1 MPVKN
6 PIDCIISYGVSDLS
20 KKLQQKIEEGANPY
34 EAARELIVAE
44 HRRIHETANEIRLI
58 GKQKKIPYTEPK
70 DISQQLKKLKE
81 KPSVSVQMPGEV
93 KKPEVVEPKTS
104 GLKIGDSVQWT
115 SQGVDQF
122 DAPRKITSISDDGKY
137 AFVEG
142 TNTGIPIEQL
152 SPQPAETATPTAPQ
166 AEAAE
171 TMQQEAGEPS
181 GEKLTAEPP
190 PGEPPPGEPPPTDT
204 GKTDGGET
212 GGKKKSTLNR
222 LYEAK
227 NMPERAKE
235 AFEKEG
241 FEYVPSSQEEAAA
254 IAKVTVDELGIDAAV
269 KEAAAGTFNGGV
281 NAMIFGEALN
291 RLADNENDAGK
302 WAEVAIQWDKYN
314 RVRGQ
319 DIAGINFFY
328 KHSPLGVI
336 LKENADRKKQ
346 FDEWAKGKNQS
357 WKEYFE
363 ELKKDPEFAAV
374 VSGKVQEQLKTE
386 RQTSRAKR
394 LASVRSAFAKAKD
407 KFKKEGGGT
416 YSIIIP
422 PHILETALE
431 AMELAYEAGE
441 AVTKIIEDA
450 VKLISDKIGTTA
462 WDKDKFKKEWEEK
475 LGEDV
480 KKEYKI
486 NREKRIE
493 YLKGEL
499 ERISKRKQKDKKET
513 GGKREISAEEQ
524 ILLDEIEAEQTK
536 WDDEIDAARQLAKDY
551 QKMETERNRQLRR
564 VDELNDKIETLR
576 GGKLPETQPK
586 TPKKDTPE
594 IEALKT
600 EKAKLEKQVRESI
613 AQENKMKDLES
624 ELQRLKDRKK
634 KESKTESKKIIT
646 EAERQLRDEIEAERK
661 AWGIEN
667 NIQRL
672 RDELQRVKNRQKKE
686 SDPKQKRELTGIEKR
701 LTEEIKKEKTLWAK
715 EIEPAKKVIAALKA
729 AQKSLD
735 EYERRIKEKDIS
747 SKDSGTPETP
757 ELKALREKRDAKR
770 KEYAAMKKEMT
781 KRTEAEV
788 EAKNKQRIL
797 ERFRKRLKGLTEKQ
811 KEDVIRKSHK
821 KLIENGGLDY
831 DEFKEI
837 IGRVTGRGELT
848 DEQRKQLK
856 DMVEKTNAAG
866 EAAKVAQQ
874 ERTPESL
881 EKFYAAEIEAGRAA
895 RDLRDIFRQKPDII
909 RRLTSI
915 MQLSTLGAVSLVA
928 NVTYNIWN
936 QLALRYPIGLINDTI
951 DRIWGGIGRMMGKP
965 SVQEYNV
972 WEAQGAFWNK
982 MGQGVKQS
990 FEQIGSGLNR
1000 QDYTQKELYGQQMRP
1015 FKAWRELMAYAK
1027 GKRPLTRAEWWDKLI
1042 EGTAGIPAELV
1053 ARFLNVGD
1061 KPLRFGAQG
1070 AQAKAFTKA
1079 LGLKDIDEKLFIEFP
1094 REEAYRYYKGQ
1105 GLSDE
1110 VAQQKADYIGEAIL
1124 KEGARAT
1131 LQQDNLLSDMI
1142 NAAFGKLPGGKD
1154 SGVAALTKTLA
1165 ISPYIKIPTNV
1176 FWSYY
1181 NLINPEVGIL
1191 QALTYAGLSKKAKA
1205 KGDITKAQLLNREAR
1220 YWMAHAMVGMAMRAV
1235 VIAMVQAGMV
1245 TPPPDEED
1253 SKKERESIFYFD
1265 KPGTIQIGDQKI
1277 QSKWFGP
1284 LGMLAMPIARKYY
1297 DATPEQRENQD
1308 EFWNI
1313 VYGGMERDALSELEN
1328 GIFANTSSLFQ
1339 SISSGDFSR
1348 YGINTLNLF
1357 ANIIQPATIAQLNR
1371 AALDEVPTSKGDSFL
1386 DRLNQNFAQ
1395 RSTLYRRI
1403 FDVELYKKQ
1412 DIFGRPIPKGGNLLS
1427 RMFGVSKANP
1437 QLEMRLLYDDYLRTG
1452 DSGFLP
1458 SATPTKIG
1466 DTKLTMQQQQKLAE
1480 YVGEER
1486 LRKLRPYISGAAKIP
1501 IIEKPYSDLT
1511 DEKKKEVVQSIY
1523 ESGRQKG
1530 VEKFY
1535 KEYPEFKKPELSPE
1549 EQAEKKLLD
1558 VGKKL
1563 INQ

>member
-6 PIDCIISYGVSDLS
+6 PIDCFKNYGVSDLS

-70 DISQQLKKLKE
+70 DISQELQKLK
-81 KPSVSVQMPGEV
+81 Q
-93 KKPEVVEPKTS
+93 PK
-104 GLKIGDSVQWT
+104 
-115 SQGVDQF
+115 
-122 DAPRKITSISDDGKY
+122 
-137 AFVEG
+137 
-142 TNTGIPIEQL
+142 
-152 SPQPAETATPTAPQ
+152 PAETTQPEAAQ
-166 AEAAE
+166 AEATAD
-171 TMQQEAGEPS
+171 QPPLQEG
-181 GEKLTAEPP
+181 GDQRPP
-190 PGEPPPGEPPPTDT
+190 IEPPPTDT

-357 WKEYFE
+357 WEDYFE
-363 ELKKDPEFAAV
+363 ELKKNPEFA
-374 VSGKVQEQLKTE
+374 KILDKKIQEDLRKE
-386 RQTSRAKR
+386 RQSSRAKR
-394 LASVRSAFAKAKD
+394 LASVRGAFAKAKE
-407 KFKKEGGGT
+407 KFRKEGGGT
-416 YSIIIP
+416 YATIIP
-422 PHILETALE
+422 PHVIETVLE

-441 AVTKIIEDA
+441 AVVKIVDDA
-450 VKLISDKIGTTA
+450 IKSISQKIGTDN
-462 WDKDKFKKEWEEK
+462 WDKEKFRKEWESELSEK
-475 LGEDV
+475 
-480 KKEYKI
+480 
-486 NREKRIE
+486 
-493 YLKGEL
+493 
-499 ERISKRKQKDKKET
+499 
-513 GGKREISAEEQ
+513 GGKAPLTDAEF
-524 ILLDEIEAEQTK
+524 
-536 WDDEIDAARQLAKDY
+536 
-551 QKMETERNRQLRR
+551 
-564 VDELNDKIETLR
+564 
-576 GGKLPETQPK
+576 
-586 TPKKDTPE
+586 
-594 IEALKT
+594 
-600 EKAKLEKQVRESI
+600 KAKVIDKF
-613 AQENKMKDLES
+613 
-624 ELQRLKDRKK
+624 RKK
-634 KESKTESKKIIT
+634 
-646 EAERQLRDEIEAERK
+646 
-661 AWGIEN
+661 
-667 NIQRL
+667 
-672 RDELQRVKNRQKKE
+672 
-686 SDPKQKRELTGIEKR
+686 
-701 LTEEIKKEKTLWAK
+701 
-715 EIEPAKKVIAALKA
+715 
-729 AQKSLD
+729 
-735 EYERRIKEKDIS
+735 
-747 SKDSGTPETP
+747 
-757 ELKALREKRDAKR
+757 
-770 KEYAAMKKEMT
+770 
-781 KRTEAEV
+781 
-788 EAKNKQRIL
+788 
-797 ERFRKRLKGLTEKQ
+797 LKGLTEKE
-811 KEDVIRKSHK
+811 KDEVIRKSYL
-821 KLIENGGLDY
+821 KLIENNALDY
-831 DEFKEI
+831 DDFKEI
-837 IGRVTGRGELT
+837 IARVTGRGELT
-848 DEQRKQLK
+848 EEQKKQLK
-856 DMVEKTNAAG
+856 EMVAKTNAAG
-866 EAAKVAQQ
+866 EAAKVAQE

-881 EKFYAAEIEAGRAA
+881 QKFYAAEIEAGRAA

-982 MGQGVKQS
+982 MGQGVKES

-1061 KPLRFGAQG
+1061 KPMRFAAAG
-1070 AQAKAFTKA
+1070 AQAKAFTTA
-1079 LGLKDIDEKLFIEFP
+1079 LGLKGIDEKLFIEFP
-1094 REEAYRYYKGQ
+1094 KEEAYRYYKGQ

-1110 VAQQKADYIGEAIL
+1110 AAQQKADYIGEAIL

-1412 DIFGRPIPKGGNLLS
+1412 DIFGRPIPKGGNFLS